1 MKLVLILSAPNRAG
15 QSETSSDSAAASP
28 SISTPAVQDGE
39 EELGA
44 ASDHAAFMGIHQD
57 ECGLMFSSGTR
68 GGR

>member
-1 MKLVLILSAPNRAG
+1 MKLVVIISAPNKAG
-15 QSETSSDSAAASP
+15 QSETSSDSAAASS
-28 SISTPAVQDGE
+28 SISTPALQDEG

-44 ASDHAAFMGIHQD
+44 AFDHAVFMGIHHD